1 MSETMKT
8 DPLVYIVPVLKRSIR
23 GVPMIKLL
31 IPHPALMIES
41 DERVMMAADLHL
53 GLEYELAK
61 QGINIPYQW
70 NRILEEIR
78 YLLEEHK
85 PDRLILLGDVKH
97 GVPSTSFQEKREIP
111 LFFETLLEVVENIDI
126 IRGNHD
132 ANIQKYIPEE
142 VTLHTSKGVILGEE
156 FKVAAMHGH
165 AWPNPAIMTADAVI
179 MAHNHPTVMLS
190 TPIGIRITQPAWIR
204 GTMDPESLARAFLA
218 QDNIRLKAEEEPI
231 NAFYEEYG
239 FEEGSPEL
247 IVMPMF
253 NDLLGGLPVNSESPE
268 SLLGPLFRG
277 GIVDMDEFDA
287 YLLDGSYLGKVGF
300 LRKRLEG
307 SV

>member
-1 MSETMKT
+1 MKT

-126 IRGNHD
+126 TRGNHD